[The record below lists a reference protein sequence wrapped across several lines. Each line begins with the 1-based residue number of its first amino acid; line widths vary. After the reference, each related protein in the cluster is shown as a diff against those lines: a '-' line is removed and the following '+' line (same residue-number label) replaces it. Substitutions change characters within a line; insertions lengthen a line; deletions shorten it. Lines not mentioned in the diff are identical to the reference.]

1 MKKQTNETF
10 EIALIDYISRAFY
23 DDNGC
28 YNEEILIAQKITDW
42 ITVTQEE
49 LDALKT
55 YSRYRIVYKPI
66 PVDTKQEI
74 QNALDEKTKADK
86 IYAKRAAAAQKRLE
100 AQRKRAAEKR
110 KKKQAV
116 TVKEKKELLKKL
128 KKELGE
134 E

>member
-1 MKKQTNETF
+1 MIKNKTH
-10 EIALIDYISRAFY
+10 EIALIDYITHTSYY
-23 DDNGC
+23 DDH

-55 YSRYRIVYKPI
+55 HSLYRVVCKLSL
-66 PVDTKQEI
+66 VDTKQEI
-74 QNALDEKTKADK
+74 QNALDKKTKADK

-100 AQRKRAAEKR
+100 TQRKRAAKKR
-110 KKKQAV
+110 KEKEAT
-116 TVKEKKELLKKL
+116 TVKEKKELLAQL

-134 E
+134 T